1 MVVGQHL
8 LLTLRKKCRYSE
20 LFWSA
25 SSRIRTEC
33 GQMWSISPYLVQM
46 RENAHQNNSEYGH
59 FLGSVKSGNFFVYC
73 VNYGA
78 LHGFI
83 KPIKVSKLFTI
94 KKRYMTYIKEYEEAE
109 LQIICE

>member
-25 SSRIRTEC
+25 FSRIRTEC

-46 RENAHQNNSEYGH
+46 RENADQNNSKYGH
-59 FLGSVKSGNFFVYC
+59 FSGSVKSGNFFVYC
-73 VNYGA
+73 VNYDA
-78 LHGFI
+78 LHSFI
-83 KPIKVSKLFTI
+83 EPIKVSKLLTNQKAI
-94 KKRYMTYIKEYEEAE
+94 YDIYQRI
-109 LQIICE
+109 